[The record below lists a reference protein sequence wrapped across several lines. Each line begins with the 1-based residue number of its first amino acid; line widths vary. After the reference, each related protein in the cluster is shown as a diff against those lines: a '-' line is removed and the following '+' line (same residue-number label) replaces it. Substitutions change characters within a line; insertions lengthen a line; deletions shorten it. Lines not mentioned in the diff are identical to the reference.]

1 VSVELMKSFSMPIV
15 LYGLEVT
22 DPKKSTYAMLNN
34 LMNRAVYK
42 MFNASDTNVIQEVGN
57 FLGLYDIELF
67 CEERRSKF
75 LKKANVLS
83 HTVLNTLVMQ
93 TF

>member
-1 VSVELMKSFSMPIV
+1 MKPFCIPIV

-22 DPKKSTYAMLNN
+22 DPKKSTYTMLNN
-34 LMNRAVYK
+34 LISRAVYK
-42 MFNASDTNVIQEVGN
+42 ILNVSDTNVIQEVRN
-57 FLGLYDIELF
+57 FLGLCDIELF

-75 LKKANVLS
+75 LKKASVLP